1 MLHAS
6 GQQLN
11 ILCLHRHPALR
22 MRLPRSLLLQLLL
35 LRWCCRSWQSRS
47 RLSRRHSGSRRCRAR
62 GLKCLLLLLL
72 QVPALLQVLQRSRCL
87 GFQLV
92 QGC

>member
-1 MLHAS
+1 VHAS

-22 MRLPRSLLLQLLL
+22 MRLSRSLLLQLLL
-35 LRWCCRSWQSRS
+35 LQWCCRSWQSRS
-47 RLSRRHSGSRRCRAR
+47 RLSRRHSGSRRYRAR
-62 GLKCLLLLLL
+62 GLKCLLLLQQL
-72 QVPALLQVLQRSRCL
+72 PALLQVLQRSRCL